1 MQCEECEEGPEASWK
16 CADCNSHFCDDCHAH
31 HRRSKKTSSHT
42 TVPFVSSPMAVPPAP
57 VCSPDCSPAKAE
69 GMLGKRVQGLVGID
83 GVQVGCDAQ
92 GETSCDNA
100 PHVPALD
107 SLQPALHAF
116 GPDGMRCS
124 VAEARS
130 APLPQPGG
138 ACEVSMLVWK
148 VRVTRGFAPVALEQM
163 PKTPHAKGKL
173 KALFASKK
181 KVTTSK
187 EGWLGLDMCCRCDGH
202 VVIAGLHPTGPASGR
217 PCLMVGDILIGIG
230 NSCVRY
236 MNPTQ
241 LKQLTSGPP
250 GSPVDITLG
259 LQSIPGLSF
268 IGFHVLEGGYT
279 VLVERVQRHAEGI
292 IGVGPIEGG
301 KAVEISVGKTAQL
314 SAGDLAAVTKTF
326 DLCKLGPM
334 SVGYGAMNSAMQT
347 PPSSKKNSHSPP
359 AAASG
364 TSNEKLTQSAISS
377 ASDTPRSGNMTTPR
391 NESLGNVHVVLT
403 NVQLMHLQE
412 ARKFLDST
420 DIAPKCSEPLN
431 RDSRQ
436 K

>member
-1 MQCEECEEGPEASWK
+1 MS
-16 CADCNSHFCDDCHAH
+16 
-31 HRRSKKTSSHT
+31 
-42 TVPFVSSPMAVPPAP
+42 
-57 VCSPDCSPAKAE
+57 
-69 GMLGKRVQGLVGID
+69 GKPVQGWGGID
-83 GVQVGCDAQ
+83 AVQVGCDVQ
-92 GETSCDNA
+92 GEASCDNA
-100 PHVPALD
+100 PQVPALN

-130 APLPQPGG
+130 TPLPQPGG
-138 ACEVSMLVWK
+138 ACELSMLVWK
-148 VRVTRGFAPVALEQM
+148 VQVTRGVAPVALEQM
-163 PKTPHAKGKL
+163 PKTPQSKGKL
-173 KALFASKK
+173 KALFASQK
-181 KVTTSK
+181 KVTKSK

-202 VVIAGLHPTGPASGR
+202 VVIAGLNPTGPASGR

-241 LKQLTSGPP
+241 LKHLTSGPP

-259 LQSIPGLSF
+259 LQSIPGISF

-292 IGVGPIEGG
+292 VGVGPIEGG
-301 KAVEISVGKTAQL
+301 EAVEISVGKTAQL
-314 SAGDLAAVTKTF
+314 IAGDLAAVTKTF
-326 DLCKLGPM
+326 DLCKLDPM
-334 SVGYGAMNSAMQT
+334 SVGNGAMNSAMQT
-347 PPSSKKNSHSPP
+347 PPSSKKHSDSPP
-359 AAASG
+359 GAASG

-377 ASDTPRSGNMTTPR
+377 ASDTQNSINMTTPR
-391 NESLGNVHVVLT
+391 NESLGNIHFVLT

-420 DIAPKCSEPLN
+420 GIAPKCSEPLN
-431 RDSRQ
+431 REYRQ
-436 K
+436 TQPKSSGGKL